1 VTTTA
6 DHCGRLDI
14 LVSNAAWN
22 IGIPFGDL
30 DALTPQIWDRLCET
44 NVRGPF
50 LLTRAVARIMRAQR
64 RGREADAAQPGHG
77 PGKIWTDADDH

>member
-1 VTTTA
+1 MRQHAVTATA

-44 NVRGPF
+44 KS
-50 LLTRAVARIMRAQR
+50 A
-64 RGREADAAQPGHG
+64 GRSCSPAPPPQSCAPSAAPRS
-77 PGKIWTDADDH
+77 